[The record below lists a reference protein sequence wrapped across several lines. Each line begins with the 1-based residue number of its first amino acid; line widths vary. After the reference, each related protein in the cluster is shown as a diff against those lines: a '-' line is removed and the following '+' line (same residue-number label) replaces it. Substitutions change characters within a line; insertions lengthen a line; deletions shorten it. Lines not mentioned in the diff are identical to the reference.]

1 MIFKDKT
8 VVITGGSAG
17 VGAAA
22 ARLFA
27 DAGANLL
34 LVARGKKKLDA
45 IAGEL
50 RAKTRVETFAM
61 DVADPEACANLFK
74 KADFEFGRVDILI
87 NNAGDHARG
96 PFESVAVEDLVRII
110 DVNLRA
116 PVMLTRLAIS
126 HILEAGGGA
135 IINVGSLAGRTP
147 VPGSAVYAASKAG
160 LRSLTYSIAEEM
172 PNRKIK
178 FGIVSPGPIDTG
190 FIMTD
195 IDANSDITFS
205 QPISTAEEVA
215 QAILD
220 LCGNK
225 VREQSMPWASG
236 VLTMLAYLFPWLG
249 RSVRPTLEKRGA
261 SVKARLKAERKEAE
275 E

>member
-8 VVITGGSAG
+8 VIITGSSEG

-27 DAGANLL
+27 DAGANLM

-45 IAGEL
+45 IAEEL
-50 RAKTRVETFAM
+50 RGKTRVEIFAM
-61 DVADPEACANLFK
+61 DVADPEACTNLFK
-74 KADFEFGRVDILI
+74 KAEFEFGQVDILI
-87 NNAGDHARG
+87 NNAGYHSRG
-96 PFESVAVEDLVRII
+96 PFESVAAHDLAVMI

-116 PVMLTRLAIS
+116 PVMLTRLAIP

-135 IINVGSLAGRTP
+135 IINVGSLAGRMP

-172 PNRKIK
+172 PNRNIK

-190 FIMTD
+190 FIMSD
-195 IDANSDITFS
+195 IDAPSDLTFS

-220 LCGNK
+220 LCGNN
-225 VREQSMPWASG
+225 VREQSMPWVSG
-236 VLTMLAYLFPWLG
+236 VLTMLSYLWPWLG
-249 RSVRPTLEKRGA
+249 RSARPMLEKRGA
-261 SVKARLKAERKEAE
+261 SVKARLKAERKQAE